1 MKQSNSIKTV
11 FVDVN
16 GVQYT
21 VELKGGGRA
30 VLFDGGFA
38 IYQGTVQG
46 IRAMGLVPK
55 LEYSKNSS
63 KGLDATRRIA

>member
-1 MKQSNSIKTV
+1 MERIKTI

-21 VELKGGGRA
+21 VELLGDGKA

-38 IYQGTVQG
+38 IFKGTVSQ
-46 IRAMGLVPK
+46 IRAMGLIPK
-55 LEYSKNSS
+55 VEQNKN
-63 KGLDATRRIA
+63 LTRRVA

>member
-1 MKQSNSIKTV
+1 MERIKTI
-11 FVDVN
+11 FVDCY

-21 VELKGGGRA
+21 VELLGDGKA

-55 LEYSKNSS
+55 LESKKLQNSS